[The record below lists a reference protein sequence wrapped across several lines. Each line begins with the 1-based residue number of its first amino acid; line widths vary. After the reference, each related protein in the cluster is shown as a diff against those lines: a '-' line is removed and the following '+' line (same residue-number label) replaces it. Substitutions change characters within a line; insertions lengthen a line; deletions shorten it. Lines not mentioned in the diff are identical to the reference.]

1 MEKKRSFTDA
11 LLCNDAPPEE
21 EEEEEEEQATTPGPK
36 RPKRFVRVATSNIT
50 MIDQPR

>member
-11 LLCNDAPPEE
+11 LLYDDAPPE

-36 RPKRFVRVATSNIT
+36 RPKRFVRVATPNIT
-50 MIDQPR
+50 